1 MYPANPVKLRPGRMA
16 FCSIRKQEKHM
27 CLFFVSCL
35 FLPRKAINSF
45 FILAFKERFTFLT
58 FNARKYARFFRII
71 LLQNSNA
78 FVFYRLK
85 SIFLGRKLYRKIEGV
100 VKARFS
106 ESKKL
111 AAVQVWHHFKIKI
124 KKKIWWNVF
133 WDRKST
139 RLNSSH
145 ANISYAVFCL
155 KKKNKKTSKHL
166 EIVITLSI
174 LSERLLHEAL
184 NQIPHM

>member
-133 WDRKST
+133 WFDFIQIYPWYT
-139 RLNSSH
+139 
-145 ANISYAVFCL
+145 FCWDILHLFGSKFLRFRYL
-155 KKKNKKTSKHL
+155 KNVS
-166 EIVITLSI
+166 V
-174 LSERLLHEAL
+174 
-184 NQIPHM
+184 N